1 MRDPANRQQ
10 RERDGQITGHTT
22 GHDRDGR
29 ARAYDASWL
38 RTRQWQTYG
47 RVWIGTSQGNLW
59 GYDGSRWL
67 SFEASDGTDGNAVN
81 CIQEDDTLCL
91 GVTNRVWFTST
102 ASASSAQPC
111 RRHDAISQTGAWRMW
126 NLSSRL
132 MTSACARCRSGHRMS
147 GMGTPRYPASPI
159 VVLRPCISR
168 YQPLLP
174 GRLVTST
181 AKQEARGA

>member
-1 MRDPANRQQ
+1 MRDPGNRQQ

-81 CIQEDDTLCL
+81 CILEDEDDTLCL
-91 GVTNRVWFTST
+91 GVTSRVWSTST
-102 ASASSAQPC
+102 ASAS
-111 RRHDAISQTGAWRMW
+111 
-126 NLSSRL
+126 
-132 MTSACARCRSGHRMS
+132 
-147 GMGTPRYPASPI
+147 
-159 VVLRPCISR
+159 LR
-168 YQPLLP
+168 
-174 GRLVTST
+174 
-181 AKQEARGA
+181 